1 MTTDHAVPNSER
13 SYGDGDF
20 SFQTAGGVEGI
31 RTLVDAFYDAM
42 ETLPEAAV
50 IRAMHK
56 ADLAGSRHKLAL
68 FLCGWLGGP
77 RLYREQYGPIV
88 IPSAHRHLDIG
99 VAERDAWLLCMQT
112 ALAQQPYPQDFK
124 TYLLAQLYRPAEM
137 SRTR

>member
-1 MTTDHAVPNSER
+1 MTTEHSAPNSER

-31 RTLVDAFYDAM
+31 RILVDAFYDAM
-42 ETLPEAAV
+42 ETLPEAAT
-50 IRAMHK
+50 IRAMHQ
-56 ADLAGSRHKLAL
+56 ADLTESRHKLAL

-99 VAERDAWLLCMQT
+99 AAERDAWLLCMQT
-112 ALAQQPYPQDFK
+112 ALAQQPYPEDFK